1 MFPKGGY
8 LAGVQVAGRTRQS
21 SSSAGAIAILCGL
34 LLPALVSAQQNV
46 IPLQLSFSDP
56 GARSMGFG
64 GAFVALADDATA
76 AFANPAG
83 LTQLIRPEFSIE
95 GRHWSHTT
103 PYTVGGRVEGLPTGN
118 GLDSTDRLR
127 MANSSHDTT
136 GLSFLSYAY
145 PVGKWSFA
153 AYRHEYADLEFS
165 GATQGLFGG
174 GTDCCQSRQWDNL
187 WASDMEILS
196 YGISVAYRLHDDF
209 DIGFSAVYYDA
220 SLDARVEEYF
230 WDEDTIEAFYAPNS
244 YRPEQLV
251 RSEDMFVD
259 DNDWT
264 INLGFL
270 WRLTES
276 WSIGG
281 VYRDGIE
288 VDMGLRVT
296 AGQVFDFGVPPGEV
310 IWQLGG
316 VGTEFPDIYGIGA
329 AYRQTD
335 GRLTLSFQWDRVRY
349 SNIPD
354 SLGIDDQTIDDA
366 NELHVGAEYVFLDS
380 TPIIA
385 LRFGAWY
392 EPDHQMR
399 PIIDDPW
406 LEAMTVDGEDEFHY
420 AAGFGLALE
429 RSQFDLA
436 VDFSNRVDAVSL
448 SAIFNF

>member
-1 MFPKGGY
+1 M
-8 LAGVQVAGRTRQS
+8 AGRNRQS
-21 SSSAGAIAILCGL
+21 SGFAGAIAALYGL
-34 LLPALVSAQQNV
+34 LPIVVCAQQAV

-64 GAFVALADDATA
+64 GAFVALADDATS

-103 PYTVGGRVEGLPTGN
+103 PYTTGGRVEGLPTGN
-118 GLDSTDRLR
+118 GLDSIDGLRL
-127 MANSSHDTT
+127 ANSSHDSA

-153 AYRHEYADLEFS
+153 AYRHQYADLEFS
-165 GATQGLFGG
+165 GATQGLYGG
-174 GTDCCQSRQWDNL
+174 GTDCCQSRLWDNQ
-187 WASDMEILS
+187 WTSDMAILS
-196 YGISVAYRLHDDF
+196 YGLSAAYRIRDDF
-209 DIGFSAVYYDA
+209 DIGFGVVYYDA
-220 SLDARVEEYF
+220 SLNARVEEYL
-230 WDEDTIEAFYAPNS
+230 WDDDTFEAFYGSNS
-244 YRPEQLV
+244 YLPEQLV

-259 DNDWT
+259 DSDWSF
-264 INLGFL
+264 NVGFL
-270 WRLTES
+270 WRPTES

-281 VYRDGIE
+281 VYRDAFE
-288 VDMGLRVT
+288 VDFGNRVT
-296 AGQVFDFGVPPGEV
+296 AGQAIDFGVPPGGV
-310 IWQLGG
+310 ISQVSGF
-316 VGTEFPDIYGIGA
+316 GTEFPDIYGIGV
-329 AYRQTD
+329 AYRRTD
-335 GRLTLSFQWDRVRY
+335 GRLTLSFQWDRVQY

-354 SLGIDDQTIDDA
+354 SLRLDDQTIDDA
-366 NELHVGAEYVFLDS
+366 DELHLGGEYVFLDS

-385 LRFGAWY
+385 LRFGTWY

-406 LEAMTVDGEDEFHY
+406 LEALTVDGDNEIHY
-420 AAGFGLALE
+420 TAGFGLAME

-436 VDFSNRVDAVSL
+436 VDISDRVDTVSL